1 MSKGLK
7 IFLHILF
14 LGIFLASPA
23 QADKER
29 IQKALKKVDVVE
41 KKAMNA
47 LEFSQKVYRA
57 GQKGYNGIKKSVNSA
72 MAVGKAVAAGD
83 IEGAFTAATDFA
95 DSTDIPGLSE
105 ELGNIQTNIDATNTL
120 ASQANGLIAG
130 SVDKLQNTVPS
141 IMSDVTDLK
150 QTRQDIKTNYTAQYG
165 DGDDVQI
172 FKEQQSQNMTIQRD
186 NVANL
191 YAKALAVRVDIAEEK
206 AAEPVEIDTTTA
218 RSLINA
224 TKDVSMRTAT
234 RLKRIY
240 ELESAILEYETTD
253 KSLKYQAITSS
264 VQPISSSSAEGG
276 AQ

>member
-120 ASQANGLIAG
+120 ASQANGLVAG

-234 RLKRIY
+234 RTHL
-240 ELESAILEYETTD
+240 
-253 KSLKYQAITSS
+253 
-264 VQPISSSSAEGG
+264 
-276 AQ
+276 